1 MTTYSL
7 KERQIAKAMNN
18 MPLLKKF
25 LKRGYTFLNYSIYGL
40 SKPRVVSAYCINRIG
55 DCLCDKWRDY
65 ETFWGY
71 YDKYPMNKSGL
82 VLLNATLHPTKK
94 KPSANYAI
102 HVLLVN
108 IEYRE
113 VLLDIETKA
122 YNWQQGCR
130 AHWLNDELFI
140 LNDFDADRRQYVA
153 RVFSAS
159 QLVEMDRFDY
169 PVQNSFSVGY
179 FLSINYRR
187 INTLRPDYGYRNRP
201 NMTDTELRRLD
212 NDGIWKIDYST
223 RKSVLLYSLEKIA
236 GFGTKQ
242 VDLEAF
248 HKVNHLIINKAGE
261 KFIFIHRYLK
271 NGMRFDRLL
280 LADVKGNLLKV
291 LADNEMVSHCCW
303 VNENTIFAYLR
314 GIDNVDSYYSIDIHT
329 GKMTLLENS
338 LFGEY
343 GDGHPSSN
351 GRFILSDS
359 YPDKTMHQHLL
370 LYDQKNGE
378 AKELGS
384 FFHGL
389 SYNEETRCDLHPRL
403 SPDNKR
409 VFFDSVYSGKRQ
421 LYYIDL

>member
-169 PVQNSFSVGY
+169 HVQNSFSIGY
-179 FLSINYRR
+179 FLFY
-187 INTLRPDYGYRNRP
+187 
-201 NMTDTELRRLD
+201 
-212 NDGIWKIDYST
+212 
-223 RKSVLLYSLEKIA
+223 
-236 GFGTKQ
+236 
-242 VDLEAF
+242 
-248 HKVNHLIINKAGE
+248 
-261 KFIFIHRYLK
+261 
-271 NGMRFDRLL
+271 
-280 LADVKGNLLKV
+280 
-291 LADNEMVSHCCW
+291 
-303 VNENTIFAYLR
+303 
-314 GIDNVDSYYSIDIHT
+314 
-329 GKMTLLENS
+329 
-338 LFGEY
+338 
-343 GDGHPSSN
+343 
-351 GRFILSDS
+351 
-359 YPDKTMHQHLL
+359 
-370 LYDQKNGE
+370 
-378 AKELGS
+378 
-384 FFHGL
+384 
-389 SYNEETRCDLHPRL
+389 
-403 SPDNKR
+403 
-409 VFFDSVYSGKRQ
+409 
-421 LYYIDL
+421 